1 MLKQT
6 KLSNGIRIITKQL
19 PYSCSASIGFWVA
32 TGSREELP
40 EHSGASHFIEHML
53 FKGTERRSAF
63 EIARAADSM
72 GGVLNAFTGREF
84 VCYYAKVLA
93 ESLPETV
100 DLLADLF
107 LNSTFPEGELENER
121 KVILQEIRMLEDNP
135 DDFLHDLFHRNFW
148 QNHPLG
154 MPIIGTQ
161 ETVGAMS
168 RDFLA
173 NYKRDRY
180 LGGDIIISAAGRV
193 DHEELVGLLAA
204 QLLTIAP
211 GTVRTPVPLPAY
223 EKRCGRQERDMGQL
237 LLCLGGK
244 ALSQKDPLRHDAL
257 VLNTILGGSMS
268 SRLFQEVREKAGLA
282 YSVYSWLL
290 SHSDTGGLIVTSGTT
305 PDKFEQAIS
314 IIMSELNKLKNEP
327 PTMDEIVAART
338 QLKGNILLSL
348 ESSDNVMSKLAKNE
362 IYLGGYQPVEEIV
375 AALEAVT
382 RDRLLSLANELFDD
396 RYFTIQLL
404 GDLSGVSFG
413 VDDLTI

>member
-6 KLSNGIRIITKQL
+6 NLSNGIRIITKAI
-19 PYSCSASIGFWVA
+19 PHSCSASIGFWVA
-32 TGSREELP
+32 AGSREEAP
-40 EHSGASHFIEHML
+40 EHIGASHFIEHML
-53 FKGTERRSAF
+53 FKGTERRSSF
-63 EIARAADSM
+63 EIAREADSM

-93 ESLPETV
+93 ESLPKTV
-100 DLLADLF
+100 DLLSDLF
-107 LNSTFPEGELENER
+107 LNSTFPEDELENER

-135 DDFLHDLFHRNFW
+135 DDFLHDLFNRNFW
-148 QNHPLG
+148 HNHPLG

-173 NYKRDRY
+173 NYKQERY
-180 LGGDIIISAAGRV
+180 LGGDIIVAAAGKV
-193 DHEELVGLLAA
+193 DHDAIVDLLSA
-204 QLLTIAP
+204 QLMAIKP
-211 GTVRTPVPLPAY
+211 GSVRSPVPLPDY
-223 EKRCGRQERDMGQL
+223 RKRCNLKEREMGQL
-237 LLCLGGK
+237 LLCLGSR
-244 ALSQKDPLRHDAL
+244 AMAQKDPLRHDAM
-257 VLNTILGGSMS
+257 VLNSILGGSMS

-290 SHSDTGGLIVTSGTT
+290 SHSDTGGLLITSGTT
-305 PDKFEQAIS
+305 ADKFEQAIS
-314 IIMSELNKLKNEP
+314 IILKELKKLKTEP
-327 PTMDEIVAART
+327 PTEEEIAAART

-362 IYLGGYQPVEEIV
+362 IYLGGYQPVEETV
-375 AALEAVT
+375 AAIEAVT
-382 RDRLLSLANELFDD
+382 RDRLLFLANELFDD

-413 VDDLTI
+413 AEDLVV

>member
-6 KLSNGIRIITKQL
+6 KLPNGIRIITKQL
-19 PYSCSASIGFWVA
+19 PYSCSAAIGFWVA
-32 TGSREELP
+32 AGSREERP

-53 FKGTERRSAF
+53 FKGTERRSSF
-63 EIARAADSM
+63 EIAREADSM

-154 MPIIGTQ
+154 MPIIGSQ
-161 ETVGAMS
+161 ESVSAMS

-173 NYKRDRY
+173 NYKQDRY
-180 LGGDIIISAAGRV
+180 LGGDIIITAAGRV
-193 DHEELVGLLAA
+193 DHEELVDLLTD

-223 EKRCGRQERDMGQL
+223 QKRCGRQERDMGQL

-290 SHSDTGGLIVTSGTT
+290 SHSDTGGLLVTSGTT

-314 IIMSELNKLKNEP
+314 IIMAELKKLKKEP

-362 IYLGGYQPVEEIV
+362 IYLGGYHPVEEII